1 MELLQQ
7 RLLWNVLP
15 TGVVVAILYL
25 AVWGEKGIVTQH
37 QLTANLV
44 KTEHHLDVTRTAN
57 AGLER
62 EIARLRDDPNAQARA
77 VAEDLL
83 LVPAHSA
90 VYRFV
95 EGTP

>member
-15 TGVVVAILYL
+15 TGVVLAILYL
-25 AVWGEKGIVTQH
+25 AIWGEKGLVTQN
-37 QLTANLV
+37 QLTANLL
-44 KTEHHLDVTRTAN
+44 KTEGQLDVTQTAN

-62 EIARLRDDPNAQARA
+62 EIARLRDDPSAQARA
-77 VAEDLL
+77 VAEELL

-90 VYRFV
+90 VYRFA